1 MRLLRCRPS
10 SLGLGESHPVV
21 VPVED
26 GVVLTNKD
34 VSKDPQGAGGGGNVQ
49 RHETAQT
56 NGLSG
61 LRNLFDWRETRVRN
75 GAATRK
81 RKTKPEPKQSCS
93 VSF

>member
-1 MRLLRCRPS
+1 MRLQRCRPS

-34 VSKDPQGAGGGGNVQ
+34 VSKDPQGAGGGGDVQ
-49 RHETAQT
+49 RHETAET

-61 LRNLFDWRETRVRN
+61 LRNLFDWRETESETER
-75 GAATRK
+75 
-81 RKTKPEPKQSCS
+81 
-93 VSF
+93 

>member
-1 MRLLRCRPS
+1 MRLQRCRPR

-21 VPVED
+21 VPVKD

-61 LRNLFDWRETRVRN
+61 LRNLFDWRETESE
-75 GAATRK
+75 T
-81 RKTKPEPKQSCS
+81 EW
-93 VSF
+93 